1 MKKYLALLLLVL
13 AIFSLTSCNKYKGP
27 LDGGIKRIGED
38 GSVGLIDVDSEH
50 VDKMFDI
57 LNDGKWEEFDGDYEY
72 DYEFH
77 TENETIRY
85 DSKSKTFYD
94 VTNGLKLTI
103 S

>member
-1 MKKYLALLLLVL
+1 M
-13 AIFSLTSCNKYKGP
+13 
-27 LDGGIKRIGED
+27 DGGIKRIGED